1 MINDRGGKW
10 TAPTDGTI
18 IPAHLTRK
26 LDVPK
31 SGVNLNKTNGASAGA
46 AGGMSMAKVVNAIT
60 GALGGDTVTNNVTIQ
75 SANPRGTASD
85 VMVQLAKLKRLR
97 YN

>member
-1 MINDRGGKW
+1 
-10 TAPTDGTI
+10 
-18 IPAHLTRK
+18 
-26 LDVPK
+26 
-31 SGVNLNKTNGASAGA
+31 
-46 AGGMSMAKVVNAIT
+46 MSMAKVVNAIT